1 MLYVNIPEGV
11 TSIGN
16 HAFSACTSLNGLYL
30 PTTVKTIG
38 EMAFYQ
44 CNGIKNIIVPQ
55 AVTSIDELAFGFTY
69 DEKNNYYKKMP
80 GFTMSVVKGSKA
92 EKYAKSSGIAYDHV
106 PANTIRMA
114 GKNRYATAVEI
125 SRTGTKTNGSVV
137 LASGNSYADALAGA
151 AFAKSINAP
160 ILLTDKDSISNS
172 ALVEIDR
179 LKADTVYI
187 LGGSGAVSTEIVKK
201 LRSRGLKIVRVS
213 GSNRFATAAAIAE
226 KTSAAP
232 SELFFVCSD
241 NFADALSVSAVSA
254 LKKAPII
261 YLTKDG
267 ALNAD
272 TAKYLASVKGKVK
285 NAYVIGGTGVISDA
299 MMKKAAA
306 ALGLKA
312 GTTVKR
318 ISGKNRYITC
328 AEVNKA
334 FSSLFTGKDICI
346 ATGAAFPDALS
357 GGVFAASKGSP
368 LMLAKDT
375 LYNEQISFI
384 KSRKP
389 KKKYVFGGKGAVA
402 NEIVDKIAAAGA

>member
-1 MLYVNIPEGV
+1 M
-11 TSIGN
+11 
-16 HAFSACTSLNGLYL
+16 
-30 PTTVKTIG
+30 
-38 EMAFYQ
+38 
-44 CNGIKNIIVPQ
+44 
-55 AVTSIDELAFGFTY
+55 
-69 DEKNNYYKKMP
+69 
-80 GFTMSVVKGSKA
+80 
-92 EKYAKSSGIAYDHV
+92 
-106 PANTIRMA
+106 
-114 GKNRYATAVEI
+114 
-125 SRTGTKTNGSVV
+125 
-137 LASGNSYADALAGA
+137 LASGNSYPDALAGV
-151 AFAKSINAP
+151 AFAKSLGAP
-160 ILLTDKDSISNS
+160 ILLTDKNTISDSVLS
-172 ALVEIDR
+172 EIER
-179 LKADTVYI
+179 LKASKVYI
-187 LGGSGAVSTEIVKK
+187 LGGVGAVSAAVETA
-201 LRSRGLKIVRVS
+201 LRTRGLKTERVY
-213 GSNRFATAAAIAE
+213 GDNRFATAAAIAE

-272 TAKYLASVKGKVK
+272 TAKYLTSVKGKVK

-334 FSSLFTGKDICI
+334 FSSAFTGKDICI

-357 GGVFAASKGSP
+357 GGVFAALKGSP

-375 LYNEQISFI
+375 LFSEQISFI

-389 KKKYVFGGKGAVA
+389 QKKYVFGGVGAVPNDMVA
-402 NEIVDKIAAAGA
+402 KVAAAGA